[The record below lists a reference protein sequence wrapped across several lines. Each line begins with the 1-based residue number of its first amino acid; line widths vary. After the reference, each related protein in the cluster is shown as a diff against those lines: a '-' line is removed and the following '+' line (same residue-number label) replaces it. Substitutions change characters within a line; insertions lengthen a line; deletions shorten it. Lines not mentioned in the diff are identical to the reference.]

1 MSAAPG
7 PGRMRVLVTNDDG
20 VDSPALPPLA
30 RALASLGT
38 VHVVAPDG
46 ERSWSGKH
54 LSRLDRIPL
63 ATVERDG
70 VEMLAVGGSPADST
84 QIGVHRG
91 PRPDLVVSGINLGHN
106 HGTAFL
112 MSSGTVGAAIEGG
125 LTGHPSIALSTGI
138 VGGDF
143 MAWRRHAHSEAA
155 RGDWER
161 VASIAAEIVG
171 DIVVSG
177 MLDHCDVVSVNLPWE
192 VDEATARVVTG
203 VARTGYGAVYA
214 LEDPN
219 SAHAGTAAGPKA
231 APSDRL
237 PSDTVAIRAPLHVN
251 GGATDGAT
259 EYWVPSY
266 SGLRFLDDDLSG
278 TDLAAAHDGHVAI
291 TPVLLPRGA
300 RVPAAVARRAGGA
313 GRGSPRSTAGDRAP
327 S

>member
-1 MSAAPG
+1 MTGSDP
-7 PGRMRVLVTNDDG
+7 MRVLVTNDDG
-20 VDSPALPPLA
+20 VDSPALPPLV
-30 RALASLGT
+30 RALAPMGT
-38 VHVVAPDG
+38 ITVVAPDG

-70 VEMLAVGGSPADST
+70 IEMLAVGGSPADST

-91 PRPDLVVSGINLGHN
+91 ERPDLVVSGINLGHN

-143 MAWRRHAHSEAA
+143 MAWRRHAHSAAA
-155 RGDWER
+155 RPDWER
-161 VASIAAEIVG
+161 VADVAAEIVG
-171 DIVVSG
+171 DIVASSL
-177 MLDHCDVVSVNLPWE
+177 LDHCDVVSVNLPWE
-192 VDEATARVVTG
+192 VDRATPRHITA

-214 LEDPN
+214 REEPTPPD
-219 SAHAGTAAGPKA
+219 GTDGAATA

-237 PSDTVAIRAPLHVN
+237 PDTVAIRRPLHAN

-259 EYWVPSY
+259 EHWIPSY
-266 SGLRFLDDDLSG
+266 SGLRFFDDDLSG
-278 TDLAAAHDGHVAI
+278 TDLAAAHDGHVSI

-300 RVPAAVARRAGGA
+300 RVPAAVARRAGG
-313 GRGSPRSTAGDRAP
+313 RA